1 MSSAVAELDNY
12 LQSMLA
18 LKPPGVSGSK
28 INSITSLCTANVQW
42 VEAARKAG
50 QPSGSAA
57 PDGTFAAGVN
67 RVTELL
73 PVLMTDIINNAPE
86 DQKGA
91 AGGSYKR
98 QDKCKRNSDIASI
111 DVESTTPEGSPAPNY
126 IPLGG
131 PQQSQLPLSSNGATS
146 TTPQSAPDTS
156 SILKALADMAKQN
169 TAAPSASTAPA
180 VAPQANPLGT
190 LTQQSAAPQPV
201 SSSVDQASQPQ
212 NGQASVNP
220 FTAGAM
226 ATPFA
231 ALSNVAQNTAL
242 VQPQSQSQTP
252 NPLTAAQ
259 NPLAALLPQATAGP
273 AQPTPAVTTDALQQ
287 QLQLLQLLAAQGIP
301 QDQWATALQILSL
314 SNAANMGNMNPT
326 QAAGF
331 NLPGQNVNTWGRP
344 DSQSREFDRDR
355 ERDRDYMRSPPGQY
369 RRRSRS
375 PGWDRRRDVSP
386 PRRRDSPVY
395 GEYHGDSPGRR
406 GGDPRGRRGNDY
418 RQRSPPGRRRRT
430 PSPPRKDPTLPPPGP
445 KFIEWDY
452 SIGQGNIKGSSQ
464 LDRKHFLF
472 AHLRSLFGKFG
483 IVQTCIVNIDKR
495 HAFIKMISRQDAV
508 LAREGMESY
517 KSGDMQLRVNRD
529 GPSARMGPGGHGGQ
543 PDRDISNANNVG
555 VPPAVPGFGF
565 SFPGMPM
572 FPPGFMMGG
581 AQAGTSSGS
590 AQPPPPGQGGN

>member
-1 MSSAVAELDNY
+1 M
-12 LQSMLA
+12 
-18 LKPPGVSGSK
+18 P
-28 INSITSLCTANVQW
+28 
-42 VEAARKAG
+42 
-50 QPSGSAA
+50 
-57 PDGTFAAGVN
+57 
-67 RVTELL
+67 
-73 PVLMTDIINNAPE
+73 
-86 DQKGA
+86 
-91 AGGSYKR
+91 
-98 QDKCKRNSDIASI
+98 
-111 DVESTTPEGSPAPNY
+111 
-126 IPLGG
+126 
-131 PQQSQLPLSSNGATS
+131 SNGATS
-146 TTPQSAPDTS
+146 TTPQSTPDTS

-169 TAAPSASTAPA
+169 TAAPPASAAPA
-180 VAPQANPLGT
+180 VAPQSNSLGT
-190 LTQQSAAPQPV
+190 LTQQNAAPQPV
-201 SSSVDQASQPQ
+201 SSSVDQASHSQ

-259 NPLAALLPQATAGP
+259 NPLAALLPQATTGP
-273 AQPTPAVTTDALQQ
+273 AQPSPGVATDALQQ

-314 SNAANMGNMNPT
+314 SNAANMGNMNPAP
-326 QAAGF
+326 AAGF
-331 NLPGQNVNTWGRP
+331 NLPGQNVNAWGRP

-452 SIGQGNIKGSSQ
+452 SIGQGNIKGSYR
-464 LDRKHFLF
+464 LDRKHFV
-472 AHLRSLFGKFG
+472 
-483 IVQTCIVNIDKR
+483 IV
-495 HAFIKMISRQDAV
+495 ISTN
-508 LAREGMESY
+508 LCSFESNPFRRWCHV
-517 KSGDMQLRVNRD
+517 SQCL
-529 GPSARMGPGGHGGQ
+529 
-543 PDRDISNANNVG
+543 
-555 VPPAVPGFGF
+555 
-565 SFPGMPM
+565 
-572 FPPGFMMGG
+572 
-581 AQAGTSSGS
+581 
-590 AQPPPPGQGGN
+590 

>member
-1 MSSAVAELDNY
+1 
-12 LQSMLA
+12 
-18 LKPPGVSGSK
+18 
-28 INSITSLCTANVQW
+28 
-42 VEAARKAG
+42 
-50 QPSGSAA
+50 
-57 PDGTFAAGVN
+57 
-67 RVTELL
+67 
-73 PVLMTDIINNAPE
+73 
-86 DQKGA
+86 
-91 AGGSYKR
+91 
-98 QDKCKRNSDIASI
+98 
-111 DVESTTPEGSPAPNY
+111 
-126 IPLGG
+126 
-131 PQQSQLPLSSNGATS
+131 
-146 TTPQSAPDTS
+146 
-156 SILKALADMAKQN
+156 MAKQN
-169 TAAPSASTAPA
+169 TAAPSASAAPA

-464 LDRKHFLF
+464 LDRKHFHFVLSTNF
-472 AHLRSLFGKFG
+472 LCSSESNPFRWWCH
-483 IVQTCIVNIDKR
+483 V
-495 HAFIKMISRQDAV
+495 SRYLCFFV
-508 LAREGMESY
+508 SRIL
-517 KSGDMQLRVNRD
+517 
-529 GPSARMGPGGHGGQ
+529 
-543 PDRDISNANNVG
+543 
-555 VPPAVPGFGF
+555 
-565 SFPGMPM
+565 
-572 FPPGFMMGG
+572 
-581 AQAGTSSGS
+581 TT
-590 AQPPPPGQGGN
+590 